1 MSNIFLDVVPETL
14 ESILIFSE
22 NSNIVPSRLLFLINE
37 SATILNSLSFLV
49 KLIVELIKLNSLEE
63 PLIVELKSI

>member
-1 MSNIFLDVVPETL
+1 MSNIFFDVLPETL

-22 NSNIVPSRLLFLINE
+22 DSNIVPSRLLFLIKE

-49 KLIVELIKLNSLEE
+49 KLIVELIKLNSL
-63 PLIVELKSI
+63 

>member
-1 MSNIFLDVVPETL
+1 LISNIFLDVVPEIL

-22 NSNIVPSRLLFLINE
+22 DNSIFPSRLLLLINE
-37 SATILNSLSFLV
+37 SVIILNSLSFLV

-63 PLIVELKSI
+63 P